1 MGRGN
6 PGDPPAGARSLSSGM
21 ITVHKIDTED
31 EIADIFTKAL
41 PKGTNDFHKFRDYI
55 MNV

>member
-1 MGRGN
+1 MHFVRE
-6 PGDPPAGARSLSSGM
+6 LYLKGM

-41 PKGTNDFHKFRDYI
+41 PKGTNDFYKFRDYI